1 MKLTSESKPKI
12 LDLID
17 ATGNGDVDIS
27 TVRSADSNGEVTGL
41 SGRKLKIPSSW
52 KNPSGRWHLGAKD
65 LFELCS
71 STLRERLKKERKES
85 LWQPANDEATFK
97 VQASLNELAHSK
109 DAKTENSTADST
121 TKPLDGASSDVA
133 SPSSDSSK
141 AAADLKDV
149 LL

>member
-1 MKLTSESKPKI
+1 M
-12 LDLID
+12 
-17 ATGNGDVDIS
+17 DIS

-52 KNPSGRWHLGAKD
+52 KNPSGRWHLGMKD

-71 STLRERLKKERKES
+71 STLRDRLKKERKES
-85 LWQPANDEATFK
+85 LWQPANDEAIFNA
-97 VQASLNELAHSK
+97 QASLNELAHSK
-109 DAKTENSTADST
+109 DAKTDNATPDST

-133 SPSSDSSK
+133 SPSSDQKDSSK